1 MNKVAIV
8 TGAGEGIG
16 KSIASRL
23 ANQGLKV
30 IVNDIDA
37 KSLTLF
43 KKETKEKNNFFFST
57 GDISSIEYQNRL
69 VEQTYK
75 KFGRINILVN
85 NVGISSGKTFLE
97 MDEESFQKSIESN
110 LIAPFFLTQKVA
122 KKMIEGKINGNI
134 IFITSIHRKIPSGNA
149 DYSSTKRALG
159 MLVKEFAFDLGK
171 YGIRVNGVAPG
182 RITDERIED
191 TRIPLNSQT
200 GIPSDIAKGVTFLTD
215 NNLSSYVTGEIL
227 TVDGGL
233 SLDFER

>member
-1 MNKVAIV
+1 MEKVAII
-8 TGAGEGIG
+8 TGAGKGIG
-16 KSIASRL
+16 KSIALHL
-23 ANQGLKV
+23 AKQGSKV
-30 IVNDIDA
+30 VVNDIEA
-37 KSLTLF
+37 KTLNLF